1 MQNPKLDLKSILTIV
16 LIILLAIVSFVLV
29 VGYIISSVDPNHSIT
44 GYSIAISFVGVF
56 ATFGG
61 AYFGAKISGNNARK
75 LAKKESMISDLNRTY
90 EYNYI
95 VLEEFNNSLLRKEI
109 DYLKEMGCINDY
121 LDVDNLCKKI
131 IGINQGIDRILKNNK
146 FNYVFPLI
154 SFDFNELKCEMKKLE
169 SCLFESK
176 KHLHKELDKII
187 KSYGYNEFEIIEY
200 ESRFLTLD
208 ENRNLKVNF
217 NTKSEEDIFLK
228 VNEVKDLLVP
238 NINVINET
246 IYKIII
252 FWENFKF
259 KSNEDIREYIANYYR
274 DF

>member
-1 MQNPKLDLKSILTIV
+1 
-16 LIILLAIVSFVLV
+16 
-29 VGYIISSVDPNHSIT
+29 
-44 GYSIAISFVGVF
+44 
-56 ATFGG
+56 
-61 AYFGAKISGNNARK
+61 
-75 LAKKESMISDLNRTY
+75 MISDLNRTY

-95 VLEEFNNSLLRKEI
+95 VLEEFNNSLLRREI
-109 DYLKEMGCINDY
+109 DYLKKMGCINDY

-131 IGINQGIDRILKNNK
+131 IGINQGIDGILKNNK

-154 SFDFNELKCEMKKLE
+154 ALDFNELKCEMKKLE

-176 KHLHKELDKII
+176 KHLYKELYKII

-208 ENRNLKVNF
+208 ENRNVKVNF
-217 NTKSEEDIFLK
+217 NTNSEEDIFLK
-228 VNEVKDLLVP
+228 VNEVKDLQVP
-238 NINVINET
+238 NINEINET
-246 IYKIII
+246 IYEIII

>member
-1 MQNPKLDLKSILTIV
+1 MISNLKKYGVYFL
-16 LIILLAIVSFVLV
+16 
-29 VGYIISSVDPNHSIT
+29 
-44 GYSIAISFVGVF
+44 VGVIGGITVILF
-56 ATFGG
+56 GLILQNNIEMTEIIKITISIIALFSTFGG
-61 AYFGAKISGNNARK
+61 AYLGAKISGNNARK

-90 EYNYI
+90 EYNYV
-95 VLEEFNNSLLRKEI
+95 VLEKFNNSLLRSKI
-109 DYLKEMGCINDY
+109 DYLKEMDRINDY
-121 LDVDNLCKKI
+121 LDVNNLYEKI
-131 IGINQGIDRILKNNK
+131 IGINQGIDGILKNNE

-154 SFDFNELKCEMKKLE
+154 SLNFNELKHEMIKLE
-169 SCLFESK
+169 SSLSK
-176 KHLHKELDKII
+176 SMEYCHKELDKII

-217 NTKSEEDIFLK
+217 NTNSEEDIFLK
-228 VNEVKDLLVP
+228 VNEVKDLQVP
-238 NINVINET
+238 NINEINET
-246 IYKIII
+246 IYEIII